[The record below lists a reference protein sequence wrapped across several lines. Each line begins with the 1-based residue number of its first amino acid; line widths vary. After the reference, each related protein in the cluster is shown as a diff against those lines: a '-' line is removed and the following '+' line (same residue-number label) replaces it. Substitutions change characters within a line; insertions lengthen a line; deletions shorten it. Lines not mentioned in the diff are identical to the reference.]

1 MGRPTTPAYGDCSKS
16 VYAGDLSREE
26 DWGRARA
33 PRSSLRR
40 SQSTKMLRGERRS
53 PYDHLP
59 EAPEKPL
66 GGTMG
71 RHPRDQAQHPYPDP
85 GFGPDPAYSEYIRR
99 KNAAADQCSGSSSG
113 YYISSKEQER
123 AEMEEGRRRGP
134 SLGGREDFRALR
146 RDRSLT
152 RDFRDPGGPRG
163 PRGGPDFLPRPHGG
177 PTPPIGPPNF

>member
-1 MGRPTTPAYGDCSKS
+1 
-16 VYAGDLSREE
+16 
-26 DWGRARA
+26 
-33 PRSSLRR
+33 
-40 SQSTKMLRGERRS
+40 MLRGERRS

-71 RHPRDQAQHPYPDP
+71 RHPPHQAHPYPDQ

-113 YYISSKEQER
+113 YYSSSKEQER

-146 RDRSLT
+146 RERSLT
-152 RDFRDPGGPRG
+152 RDFGDPGGPRG

-177 PTPPIGPPNF
+177 PTPPIGPPGPPF